1 LTHANRHTV
10 LKNAPRLALA
20 LILLA
25 LAGPSLLRAQ
35 GAGANRSV
43 EPRALIDVPTAGM
56 LRGGMSSFQA
66 DFFHSD
72 GVNAAFAYGLIDRL
86 MVGLSYGATHLIGTE
101 APDWNDVPGFLVRF
115 RIAEESEGFPAIAVG
130 FESQGA
136 EGFIDDLDRF
146 TIKSPGVYLT
156 GSKNF
161 DASGYLG
168 FHGGVNYSFEHG
180 DNDKDINVFGG
191 IDKSLWSFMALVG
204 EYNFALNDNSGD
216 ALGRGRGYLN
226 AGVSFFPGAGII
238 LSFHFKDLLEN
249 QPHEGFANRTVRVEF
264 AR

>member
-1 LTHANRHTV
+1 MRAR
-10 LKNAPRLALA
+10 RLAPAVVLVVLA
-20 LILLA
+20 VTPA
-25 LAGPSLLRAQ
+25 LRAQ
-35 GAGANRSV
+35 GTGANRSV

-72 GVNAAFAYGLIDRL
+72 GLNAAFAYGLIDRL
-86 MVGLSYGATHLIGTE
+86 TVGLSYGATHLIGTE
-101 APDWNDVPGFLVRF
+101 APDWNEVPGILIRLRVV
-115 RIAEESEGFPAIAVG
+115 EESGGFPALVVG
-130 FESQGA
+130 VESQGA
-136 EGFIDDLDRF
+136 EGYVDDLDRF
-146 TIKSPGVYLT
+146 TIKSPGIYLA

-180 DNDKDINVFGG
+180 DNDKDINFFGG
-191 IDKSLWSFMALVG
+191 IDKSVGSFMAIVA

-226 AGVSFFPGAGII
+226 AGVSFYPGAGII

-249 QPHEGFANRTVRVEF
+249 QPHEGFANRTIRVEL